1 MKKKIFYFIA
11 IITLVAFI
19 QVPYLSKAIS
29 ENFIIFKDDIIII
42 NDNGTY
48 TVISENL
55 RGLDKTLSDYNINK
69 IHNLIIND
77 KTNVT
82 AEIENIFSLNKL
94 VKINDKL
101 VIEPSNT
108 GTFISYK
115 QGNTLALFTTVTSE
129 TDLYSYLSDR
139 DYIDIFYDLQD
150 NNLEISNGIDV
161 MWNNLNGSIDS
172 IAGTFLEFSNNSYK
186 LGDLYKFNKNTLEIK
201 PTQINTDLSSIEIEN
216 TYYDIL
222 NITSVE
228 AHLNSTGVAPFNEG
242 IGIPEPGKDY
252 SPDDEYVRTYDDL
265 VYDVSVAVNGP
276 LNEYC
281 DVEVTMSLPEANTYT
296 NWQYKWDINSFA
308 TGDYE
313 VINNGE
319 TIKFYI
325 RDLTAGQLYTKSVIL
340 KVYNAEHG
348 KTLRPEISAKIVGT
362 DRVVKSNTVEH
373 AIVSGAI
380 KPNVKMYA
388 SSNNHPT
395 EYKGKKGRYVQFI
408 LAIASLG
415 DISDSRKGISFPSGE
430 FTIDVEIDVVK
441 QNISTQEKVPIEH
454 EVEITEYGNNLEDT
468 SYGVKYHTG
477 APRNNGAPDPTSVA
491 DSGVTNIEKLY
502 MNKYRLT
509 INNYKITDHFPWKNP
524 SGVSRLWQDDYS
536 HFYSQGFSV
545 FVPYLSDPSGSY
557 DIYITP
563 KVTSINYKDLD
574 SNSFDYET
582 NKGDN
587 NVVMA
592 VPEYLA
598 GTYSVST
605 TFSYKNG
612 ESSGSPEWYH
622 GNNAHMQNEELF
634 IEIWNHYGASKDPF
648 KGGLKSMVVFDG
660 RKLTVN
666 GNPSIAIKYGSNW
679 GELKYWFGVGT
690 ITSEQA
696 IDYKYV
702 NTDLFEW
709 YNNLEEAK
717 ANETSEK
724 KISAVACDL
733 KGWLYGN
740 SWPLVKFRVPIVV
753 NKDNASL
760 NEVVTARSYS
770 KYFMDEER
778 LVSTNRFPI
787 SKYIPTKYDEN
798 GNVMA
803 GTHSPMKHHGGASM
817 LVLPYKVSVKKTVS
831 DMVNGKPATV
841 YNMDKT
847 NEVNW
852 VIQPTLSVP
861 RDVKVIDPI
870 TIVDILPPN
879 LNIVEE
885 SFNIPYTNIET
896 LEDGR
901 KKITW
906 ILEDYNSTGNLPKI
920 HYKTTIPLLTKDR
933 TQFDTVTT
941 IDASGDKRSIEE
953 FKTSKYGISIIN
965 DASFK
970 IGKNIDKNFVEIDES
985 FSYTLTWSNNS
996 NKDYTNGILLDIL
1009 PYNNFLDTNIHGD
1022 YVIESFSAEV
1032 GTNLFYTD
1040 VDPSTLSENPNEN
1053 DSIEW
1058 KPLINGVKAT
1068 AIKATVN
1075 TILRNTS
1082 QDINI
1087 TLKPSNNLGGD
1098 IYNNSFKMGVTG
1110 MDAVLSSNI
1119 VKTEIINR
1127 ALEGTVWYDENNN
1140 GIIDSNEKIYSE
1152 VKAHLLDDKGESVDG
1167 KVTTTNEKG
1176 YYKFDSL
1183 PIGKY
1188 QVKFEL
1194 PGGTISTSVKSLE
1207 TENGNHT
1214 ELISDDYKTPV
1225 VTYVKDTTNKVLNC
1239 GFVESLAINKK
1250 SNSKMVYLGSEIEYT
1265 INVDNKGKTL
1275 DDRTVKVIDTLPD
1288 GLQYV
1293 EGSSNLPVNQEGNK
1307 LTWTVSNINNQSSLD
1322 INFKTKVIDIS
1333 SPIVNIAYLEDA
1345 IKGVTFKPEQSN
1357 EVKVPIIEIEK
1368 ISSPTEGSFVDL
1380 GDEIRYSLLIK
1391 NLSDIDAEN
1400 LKVEDLLPEGTKGE
1414 DYSDTITVR
1423 SGTTETIY
1431 YTVNVNDNSEYGSII
1446 YNTFKVNELISNKV
1460 THTVGSPDLVFYKSM
1475 NIDEGKEVSNNT
1487 EVTYTI
1493 EVKNNGNATAKNVEI
1508 IDTLDKHLKYIPES
1522 SSYKCTT
1529 RENTLTWIIP
1539 SIAPQEVTRISFK
1552 ANASREPSEGRIE
1565 VPNVST
1571 INGVPTNKVTFVL
1584 GVPTLELEKTSVPS
1598 SGSVVYQGD
1607 TIEYTLTIKNTSD
1620 INAEGLVVKDIL
1632 PQGVTGKDVTET
1644 IDISAND
1651 SKTIKVSATVDSL
1664 GKADSKELV
1673 NKFTV
1678 NDLESNE
1685 VKHIVKKPDLIYSK
1699 SMDIGEGTEV
1709 SNNTEVTYKITV
1721 ENRSP
1726 GNAFDIEVTDTL
1738 HKNLTYVKDSSN
1750 IDCIESGKKLKWVIP
1765 KLAGNSKIEIIFKAI
1780 ASKKPIEGEITIS
1793 NLAIVNGNK
1802 TNAVSFILGVPK
1814 LELIKSSSPSSGS
1827 QVYEGDVIEYTLLIR
1842 NISDIDAEQVNVSD
1856 ILPEGVIGDNVKEII
1871 NIPAHQEKTITVKT
1885 TVKEITGKSLE
1896 LRNKFTSNKQQ
1907 SNEVVHTVVKPNLS
1921 YEKRINIEE
1930 GSYVEN
1936 CTEVEYT
1943 IVVNNTGTGVAK
1955 DIVVTDNLA
1964 ENLQYIENSSSHDV
1978 KVNENRLEWNIP
1990 EIPSNSSIEIKFK
2003 ALATK
2008 PESLSEV
2015 TIDNIATVNSNN
2027 TNKVSFNI
2035 GKPKLVFE
2043 KFANIENNTDV
2054 REHYPLTYYI
2064 KVKNEGTV
2072 SSKNIIIEDAIPEN
2086 TEVVDVRDGTLT
2098 DNNITWVIKELLPN
2112 EEKIVSFDVIVSE
2125 LPDGIFESNIRN
2137 IATVNGNET
2146 NEISHRV
2153 VKEELNIIKHSP
2165 NADEE
2170 VELGDT
2176 IDYSIKVINTGT
2188 VKANVMFKDELIE
2201 SLELIEDSLDTTL
2214 NYENNV
2220 ISGEIEIEPKSEIEI
2235 NFSCIVKDNSKEY
2248 FENIAYID
2256 NMHSNKVIHYI
2267 KQNNDIPTVENP
2279 PNIEEPP
2286 VKEEP
2291 EEKPTVQT
2299 SLTLRDHSITL
2310 VVLILILVNLWY
2322 FIKKLFDK

>member
-1 MKKKIFYFIA
+1 MKKRIFYFISV
-11 IITLVAFI
+11 IMLVAFI
-19 QVPYLSKAIS
+19 QVPYLSKAVS
-29 ENFIIFKDDIIII
+29 ENFIIFKDNSVII

-55 RGLDKTLSDYNINK
+55 IGLDRTLSNYNINK
-69 IHNLIIND
+69 IHNLITND

-82 AEIENIFSLNKL
+82 TETENVFSLNEL
-94 VKINDKL
+94 VAINDKL

-139 DYIDIFYDLQD
+139 DYIDIFYDLHD

-161 MWNNLNGSIDS
+161 MWTNLNESIDS
-172 IAGTFLEFSNNSYK
+172 ITGTCLEFSNDSYT
-186 LGDLYKFNKNTLEIK
+186 LVDLDKFNKNSLEIK
-201 PTQINTDLSSIEIEN
+201 PTQINTDLTSMEIEN
-216 TYYDIL
+216 TYSDIL

-228 AHLNSTGVAPFNEG
+228 AHLNSTGIAPFNEG
-242 IGIPEPGKDY
+242 SGVPEPGKDY

-265 VYDVSVAVNGP
+265 IYDVSVAVNGP

-281 DVEVTMSLPEANTYT
+281 DVEVTMSLPEANTDN
-296 NWQYKWDINSFA
+296 NWQYKWDINSFD
-308 TGDYE
+308 TDDYE
-313 VINNGE
+313 VSNNGE

-325 RDLTAGQLYTKSVIL
+325 RDLTAGQLYTKAVIL
-340 KVYNAEHG
+340 KVYNAKHG
-348 KTLRPEISAKIVGT
+348 ATLRPEVSAKIVGT
-362 DRVVKSNTVEH
+362 DTVVKSNTVEH
-373 AIVSGAI
+373 AIVSGAV

-395 EYKGKKGRYVQFI
+395 EYKGKKGRYVQFV
-408 LAIASLG
+408 LTIASLG
-415 DISDSRKGISFPSGE
+415 DISDSRKGIAFPSGE
-430 FTIDVEIDVVK
+430 FTMDIDIGVEK
-441 QNISTQEKVPIEH
+441 QNISTKERIPIEH
-454 EVEITEYGNNLEDT
+454 EVEITEYGNNLENT
-468 SYGVKYHTG
+468 SYGVTYHTG
-477 APRNNGAPDPTSVA
+477 APRNSGAPNPTSVT
-491 DSGVTNIEKLY
+491 DSGVTNIEKLD

-509 INNYKITDHFPWKNP
+509 VNNYKITDHFPWKNP
-524 SGVSRLWQDDYS
+524 HGVNRLWKDDYS

-545 FVPYLSDPSGSY
+545 FVPYLGDSSASY

-563 KVTSINYKDLD
+563 KVTSINYKDMN
-574 SNSFDYET
+574 SNSLDYET

-592 VPEYLA
+592 VPEYIA

-612 ESSGSPEWYH
+612 ASSGSPEWYH
-622 GNNAHMQNEELF
+622 GNSAHMQNEELF
-634 IEIWNHYGASKDPF
+634 LESWNHYGSSKDPF
-648 KGGLKSMVVFDG
+648 KGGLQSMTVFDG

-666 GNPSIAIKYGSNW
+666 GNPSVATKYGSNW

-690 ITSEQA
+690 ITGEQA
-696 IDYKYV
+696 IDYKYI
-702 NTDLFEW
+702 NADLFEW
-709 YNNLEEAK
+709 YPTLEEAK

-733 KGWLYGN
+733 EGWLYGN
-740 SWPLVKFRVPIVV
+740 GWPLVKFRIPIVV
-753 NKDNASL
+753 NKDNTSL
-760 NEVVTARSYS
+760 DEVITARSYS
-770 KYFMDEER
+770 KYFMDEDR
-778 LVSTNRFPI
+778 LVPTNRFPV

-817 LVLPYKVSVKKTVS
+817 LVLPYKLSVKKTVS

-841 YNMDKT
+841 YNMAKT

-861 RDVKVIDPI
+861 RDVKVTDPI
-870 TIVDILPPN
+870 TIVDILPAN

-885 SFNIPYTNIET
+885 SFNIPYTNIEI

-906 ILEDYNSTGNLPKI
+906 ILEDYNSTGNLPNI
-920 HYKTTIPLLTKDR
+920 NYKTTIPLLTKDR
-933 TQFDTVTT
+933 TQFDTITT
-941 IDASGDKRSIEE
+941 IDSSGDNRSIEE

-970 IGKNIDKNFVEIDES
+970 IGKNVDKNFVEMDEP

-1009 PYNNFLDTNIHGD
+1009 PYNNFLDTSIHGD
-1022 YVIESFSAEV
+1022 YIIESFNAEA

-1068 AIKATVN
+1068 AIKATVD

-1098 IYNNSFKMGVTG
+1098 IYHNSFKMGVTG
-1110 MDAVLSSNI
+1110 MDAVLSSSI
-1119 VKTEIINR
+1119 VKTEVINR
-1127 ALEGTVWYDENNN
+1127 ELEGTVWYDENNN
-1140 GIIDSNEKIYSE
+1140 GIIDSNEKTYPE
-1152 VKAHLLDDKGESVDG
+1152 VKAHLLNDKGESVDG

-1194 PGGTISTSVKSLE
+1194 PGGTISTAVKSLE

-1214 ELISDDYKTPV
+1214 ELTSDAYKTPV
-1225 VTYVKDTTNKVLNC
+1225 VTYVKDTTKKVLNS

-1250 SNSKMVYLGSEIEYT
+1250 SNSEMVYLGSEIEYT

-1275 DDRTVKVIDTLPD
+1275 DDRTVKVTDTLPD
-1288 GLQYV
+1288 GLQYI

-1307 LTWTVSNINNQSSLD
+1307 LTWTVGNINNQSSLD
-1322 INFKTKVIDIS
+1322 INFKTRVVDIS
-1333 SPIVNIAYLEDA
+1333 SPIVNTAYLEDEV
-1345 IKGVTFKPEQSN
+1345 KGITFKPEQSN

-1368 ISSPTEGSFVDL
+1368 SSVPSTGSIVDL
-1380 GDEIRYSLLIK
+1380 GDEIRYSLTIK

-1400 LKVEDLLPEGTKGE
+1400 LKVEDLLPEGTTG
-1414 DYSDTITVR
+1414 DNYSDTITVR
-1423 SGTTETIY
+1423 AGTTETIY
-1431 YTVNVNDNSEYGSII
+1431 YTVNVNDNAEYSSTID
-1446 YNTFKVNELISNKV
+1446 NTFKVNELISNKV
-1460 THTVGSPDLVFYKSM
+1460 THIIGSPNLVFSKSM

-1493 EVKNNGNATAKNVEI
+1493 EVRNNGDATAKNVEI
-1508 IDTLDKHLKYIPES
+1508 VDTLDRHLKYISES
-1522 SSYKCTT
+1522 SSHECTI
-1529 RENTLTWIIP
+1529 RDNVLTWIIP
-1539 SIAPQEVTRISFK
+1539 SLEPREVTRISFK
-1552 ANASREPSEGRIE
+1552 AVASKEPSEGRVE
-1565 VPNVST
+1565 VPNIATV
-1571 INGVPTNKVTFVL
+1571 NGVPTNKVTFTL

-1632 PQGVTGKDVTET
+1632 PQGVTGKDVTEI
-1644 IDISAND
+1644 IDIPANN
-1651 SKTIKVSATVDSL
+1651 SKTIKVSAIVDSL
-1664 GKADSKELV
+1664 GKADSKELL

-1678 NDLESNE
+1678 NNLESNE
-1685 VKHIVKKPDLIYSK
+1685 VKHTVKKPDLIYSK
-1699 SMDIGEGTEV
+1699 SMNIEEGAEL
-1709 SNNTEVTYKITV
+1709 SNNTEVTYKITI

-1726 GNAFDIEVTDTL
+1726 GNAFDIEVIDTL
-1738 HKNLTYVKDSSN
+1738 HKNLTYIKDSSN
-1750 IDCIESGKKLKWVIP
+1750 VDCIEEGKQLKWIIP
-1765 KLAGNSKIEIIFKAI
+1765 KLEGNSKIEIVFKAI
-1780 ASKKPIEGEITIS
+1780 ATKHPSEDEVTIS
-1793 NLAIVNGNK
+1793 NTATVNGDETNK
-1802 TNAVSFILGVPK
+1802 VSFILGVPK
-1814 LELIKSSSPSSGS
+1814 LELVKSSNPVSGS
-1827 QVYEGDVIEYTLLIR
+1827 QVYEGDTIDYTLLIR
-1842 NISDIDAEQVNVSD
+1842 NISDIDAEQIVISD
-1856 ILPEGVIGDNVKEII
+1856 FLPEGLIGDDVKQVID
-1871 NIPAHQEKTITVKT
+1871 IPAHQEKTITVKT
-1885 TVKEITGKSLE
+1885 KVKDISTDSLE
-1896 LRNKFTSNKQQ
+1896 IRNKFTANKQE
-1907 SNEVVHTVVKPNLS
+1907 SNEVIHTVVKPNLS
-1921 YEKRINIEE
+1921 YEKRMNIEE

-1936 CTEVEYT
+1936 GAEVEYT
-1943 IVVNNTGTGVAK
+1943 IVVNNTGTGTAY
-1955 DIVVTDNLA
+1955 DIVVTDNLV

-1978 KVNENRLEWNIP
+1978 DIINNKLEWNID

-2003 ALATK
+2003 ALAIK
-2008 PESLSEV
+2008 PESEPEV
-2015 TIDNIATVNSNN
+2015 TVDNIAIVNSDN

-2035 GKPKLVFE
+2035 GEPKLVFE

-2054 REHYPLTYYI
+2054 IEHYPLTYYI

-2072 SSKNIIIEDAIPEN
+2072 SSKNIIIEDTIPEN
-2086 TEVVDVRDGTLT
+2086 TEVLEVHDGNLV
-2098 DNNITWVIKELLPN
+2098 DNNITWTIEELLPN

-2125 LPDGIFESNIRN
+2125 LPDGVFESNIHN
-2137 IATVNGNET
+2137 VATVNKNNT
-2146 NEISHRV
+2146 NEISHRII
-2153 VKEELNIIKHSP
+2153 KEKLNIIKYSP
-2165 NADEE
+2165 NAEEE
-2170 VELGDT
+2170 VKLGD
-2176 IDYSIKVINTGT
+2176 IIEYSIKVINTGT
-2188 VKANVMFKDELIE
+2188 AKANVMFKDELPE
-2201 SLELIEDSLDTTL
+2201 SLQLVESSLDTTL
-2214 NYENNV
+2214 NYQNNI
-2220 ISGEIEIEPKSEIEI
+2220 ISGNLEIEPDSEIEI

-2248 FENIAYID
+2248 LENVAYVD
-2256 NMHSNKVIHYI
+2256 NMPSNKVIHYI
-2267 KQNNDIPTVENP
+2267 KQNADVPNVENP
-2279 PNIEEPP
+2279 SDIEEPP

-2291 EEKPTVQT
+2291 EEKPMVQT

-2310 VVLILILVNLWY
+2310 IMLILILINIWY